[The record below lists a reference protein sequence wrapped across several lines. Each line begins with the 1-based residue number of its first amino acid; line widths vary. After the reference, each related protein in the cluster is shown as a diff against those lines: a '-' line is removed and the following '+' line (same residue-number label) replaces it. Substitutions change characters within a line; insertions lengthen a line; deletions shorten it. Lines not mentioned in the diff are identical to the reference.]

1 MPRKEPANSSLK
13 IEMLGTFRLAV
24 GGVSVEATRWA
35 RRKSK
40 MLLKLLALQPQHQ
53 LHREQIIELLWP
65 DQGGNAAVNN
75 LYKTVHAARR
85 ALEPELVSGNDSH
98 FVLTQD
104 QQIMLRAPHELW
116 VDTEVFQRLASDAL
130 KRADVRACEAAL
142 SLYQGDLLTE
152 DPYED
157 WISAHREQLR
167 QTYDGLLSK
176 FSKLYKELGQYER
189 SVSLLKELIARD
201 VSNEQAY
208 RQLMLLYA
216 LQGKRHEALRLYEQ
230 CRSVLRREIGTEPDK
245 TTIGV
250 YEQIIA
256 GNVRLLPQDN
266 LEKPD
271 GERPAGQRQ
280 GPARPNLPLQLTSF
294 VGREQEIAR
303 VKQLLRDNRLLTLTG
318 TGGIGK
324 TRLGLQVAAEVLAQ
338 YPGGVWLVELAPLT
352 DPELLPRTI
361 ATTLGV
367 RQEPGRTLLSTLD
380 EYLRVRRV
388 LLVFD
393 NCEHLLET
401 VATVAEHLLSWSPEL
416 HILTTS
422 RQALDLAGE
431 AVWQVSALSL
441 PSSARPADD
450 TNLLEY
456 EAVRL
461 FIDRVS
467 SSNPRWALTEQ
478 NRPAVAR
485 LCRCLDGIPLA
496 LELAAARVKM
506 LTVEE
511 IVSKLDDRFDLL
523 FSGCRSVMPRHQTL
537 RAAIDWSYS
546 LLRPKERTLLHR
558 VSVFAGG
565 WTLAAAESI
574 CAGEGIEK
582 CAVLTLLSHLIDKSL
597 VIVEPQGA
605 ESRYRLLETI
615 RQYAAQK
622 VSESEEVARIYARH
636 LDWFLQLAEQS
647 DLAFSR
653 PEQGFW
659 FMRLEVERDNLGVAL
674 QWSLQA
680 ARDPDKGLRLCVA
693 LWRFWQAHGY
703 VSEGR
708 RWFDLAFSLPDA
720 SSKSFQAKAFHGAS
734 ALACMQGDFE
744 HARVYIDQSLTLQRE
759 TKNRC
764 GIAHELHR
772 LGIIAY
778 YVGDYQQAIRLQEE
792 TLALCY
798 ELGDQCGIARA
809 INGLGIIA
817 LDQGDYD
824 QAASKFEECLAVYR
838 QLGHTLGVMGTLN
851 NLGETAR
858 RQSDIDRAE
867 TLLQESLK
875 LAKELGDKGWVARAM
890 HILGN
895 IAMDRGDYR
904 LANQMF
910 KKALVILREIEDVIV
925 MYVLEGLACM
935 SAAQGEPAR
944 ALRLAEAASVQRE
957 ATRLIR
963 SPADQ
968 CALDRCLR
976 ESRRIMSFEETE
988 RAIAEGRAMTIEQA
1002 ITYALH
1008 SN

>member
-1 MPRKEPANSSLK
+1 MPRKKPTDAPLR
-13 IEMLGTFRLAV
+13 IEMLGTFRLSV
-24 GGVSVEATRWA
+24 DGVPVEAARWS

-40 MLLKLLALQPQHQ
+40 LLVKLLALQPQHQ

-65 DQGGNAAVNN
+65 DQGFSASVNN
-75 LYKTVHAARR
+75 LYKTVHATRR

-98 FVLTQD
+98 FILTQD
-104 QQIMLRAPHELW
+104 QHVMLRAPHELW
-116 VDTEVFQRLASDAL
+116 IDIEVFQRFASDAL
-130 KRADVRACEAAL
+130 KHADVRACEAAL
-142 SLYQGDLLTE
+142 SLYQGDLLAE

-157 WISAHREQLR
+157 WINARREQLR
-167 QTYDGLLSK
+167 QTYHSLLSK

-189 SVSLLKELIARD
+189 SVSLLEELIARD
-201 VSNEQAY
+201 VLNEQAY

-216 LQGKRHEALRLYEQ
+216 LQGKRHEALRLFEQ
-230 CRSVLRREIGTEPDK
+230 CRGVLRREINAEPDK

-250 YEQIIA
+250 YEQIVA
-256 GNVRLLPQDN
+256 GHVRLLPQDN
-266 LEKPD
+266 LEKLK

-280 GPARPNLPLQLTSF
+280 GITRTNLPLQVTSF

-303 VKQLLRDNRLLTLTG
+303 VKQLLKGNRLLTLTG
-318 TGGIGK
+318 AGGIGK
-324 TRLGLQVAAEVLAQ
+324 TRLGLQVAADVLAQ
-338 YPGGVWLVELAPLT
+338 YPDGVWLVELAGLT
-352 DPELLPRTI
+352 DPQLLPRI
-361 ATTLGV
+361 ISNTLGV
-367 RQEPGRTLLSTLD
+367 RQKPGRTLLSTLD
-380 EYLRVRRV
+380 EYLRVRRM
-388 LLVFD
+388 LIVFD
-393 NCEHLLET
+393 NCEHLVET
-401 VATVAEHLLSWSPEL
+401 VATVIEHLLSRSPEL
-416 HILTTS
+416 HILATS

-441 PSSARPADD
+441 PSSSQPAGD

-456 EAVRL
+456 EAVQL
-461 FIDRVS
+461 FVDRVS
-467 SSNPRWALTEQ
+467 SSNPKWALTEQ
-478 NRPAVAR
+478 NEPAVAR
-485 LCRCLDGIPLA
+485 LCRRLDGIPLA
-496 LELAAARVKM
+496 LELAAARVKI

-511 IVSKLDDRFDLL
+511 IVAKLDDRFDLL
-523 FSGCRSVMPRHQTL
+523 FSGSRTVMPRHQTL

-546 LLRPKERTLLHR
+546 LLQLAERTLLHR

-574 CAGEGIEK
+574 CAGDGIES

-615 RQYAAQK
+615 RQYAAEK
-622 VSESEEVARIYARH
+622 VRNSEEWSRISARH

-647 DLAFSR
+647 DLAFSS

-659 FMRLEVERDNLGVAL
+659 FRRLEVERDNLGAAL
-674 QWSLQA
+674 QWSLQE
-680 ARDPDKGLRLCVA
+680 ARDADKGLRLCVA

-708 RWFDLAFSLPDA
+708 RWFDLALSLPDA

-744 HARVYIDQSLTLQRE
+744 HARAYIDQSLALQRE
-759 TKNRC
+759 TENRH

-778 YVGDYQQAIRLQEE
+778 YVGDYHRATMLQEE

-809 INGLGIIA
+809 VNGLGIIA
-817 LDQGDYD
+817 LDRGDYD
-824 QAASKFEECLAVYR
+824 QAVSKFEECLAVYR
-838 QLGHTLGVMGTLN
+838 QLGHVLGVMGTLN

-875 LAKELGDKGWVARAM
+875 LAKELGDKGWIARAM

-895 IAMDRGDYR
+895 IAMDRGDYK
-904 LANQMF
+904 LAGQMF
-910 KKALVILREIEDVIV
+910 KNALVILREIEDVII

-935 SAAQGEPAR
+935 AAAQGEAAR
-944 ALRLAEAASVQRE
+944 ALRLAEAATVQRE
-957 ATRLIR
+957 ATRLSR
-963 SPADQ
+963 APADQ

-976 ESRRIMSFEETE
+976 EARRIMSLEETE
-988 RAIAEGRAMTIEQA
+988 RALAEGRAMTIEQA
-1002 ITYALH
+1002 IAYALH